1 MLYINGKQ
9 KYLDTFP
16 LKKWEKMSVADR
28 KKHTVSKCY
37 ACSMQYTEIQCSF
50 PLKPCF
56 EVSIINPQLCLSKV
70 VLKELNG
77 VFEVKHNK
85 SFTDILPK
93 VCNLKAI
100 TQPQVKENSKRP
112 CKTALIHMIVK
123 KECLKML
130 Q

>member
-1 MLYINGKQ
+1 MVWKAKVFLY
-9 KYLDTFP
+9 

-37 ACSMQYTEIQCSF
+37 ACSMQYTEIQRSF

-56 EVSIINPQLCLSKV
+56 EVSIINPQLCSSKNAKV

-77 VFEVKHNK
+77 VFEVKHK
-85 SFTDILPK
+85 TFTDILPK

-100 TQPQVKENSKRP
+100 KKLQVK
-112 CKTALIHMIVK
+112 
-123 KECLKML
+123 
-130 Q
+130 